1 MNVEFIEEP
10 ELQFGVDR
18 HVDIRFGVMN
28 YHPFDISESRRPT
41 AIKIGVVGTNE
52 SIEGTI
58 KWLQK
63 CRNEIPARISSK
75 PNLYPKF
82 PGFSEESPFRSK
94 LVFDGALNRAIRP
107 REFVALAKEK
117 NPNVRIETAVGLFM
131 EEIEILAEKQTD
143 VIICAMP
150 SELIEM
156 MAQGEEQEEG
166 DPDGN
171 DKHDH
176 DEDDDEKEEPQ
187 LVFHDLLK
195 ARAMRFAKP
204 LQVLR
209 PSTYDE
215 SKRKRETDRHAKGRS
230 LQDEATRA
238 WNFLTALYYKAG
250 GFPWRMLRNET
261 DPDTCFVGI
270 SFYRSLDQKKLRT
283 SMAQV
288 FNERGYGV
296 VVRGGTVK
304 VSKEDRQPHLSKA
317 ASAKLLTEALGRYKK
332 EHKNLPA
339 RLVVHKTS
347 GFNQDELDG
356 CESAIN
362 DLQIDSFDLL
372 SVAESF
378 TRLFRTGYYPPLRG
392 TLLHIDDT
400 KQILYTRGSVDFY
413 QEYAGQYVPK
423 SLLIRRERADATPTQ
438 LATEILQLTKM
449 NWNNTQFDSLTPITV
464 KAARDVGKIL
474 KYVTAKGDAVQDSYR
489 FYM

>member
-10 ELQFGVDR
+10 ELQFGSDR

-28 YHPFDISESRRPT
+28 YHPFDVGESRRPSV
-41 AIKIGVVGTNE
+41 IKVGVVGTNE
-52 SIEGTI
+52 TIEGTI

-63 CRNEIPARISSK
+63 CRGEIPARSSSK
-75 PNLYPKF
+75 PNLFPKF
-82 PGFSEESPFRSK
+82 PGFSEDSPFRSK
-94 LVFDGALNRAIRP
+94 LVFDDALNRAIRP
-107 REFVALAKEK
+107 REFIALSKAKSL
-117 NPNVRIETAVGLFM
+117 NDRVETAVTLFM
-131 EEIEILAEKQTD
+131 EEIAILSEKQTD

-156 MAQGEEQEEG
+156 MAQGEEQEGIE
-166 DPDGN
+166 PLA
-171 DKHDH
+171 
-176 DEDDDEKEEPQ
+176 DEKEEHEDDKDDRSQ
-187 LVFHDLLK
+187 FVFHDLLK
-195 ARAMRFAKP
+195 ARAMKFAKP

-215 SKRKRETDRHAKGRS
+215 SKRKRETDRHAKSRS

-250 GFPWRMLRNET
+250 GFPWRMLRKES

-270 SFYRSLDQKKLRT
+270 SFYQSLDQKKLRT

-317 ASAKLLTEALGRYKK
+317 ASSKLLNEALSRYKK
-332 EHKNLPA
+332 EHHNLPA
-339 RLVVHKTS
+339 RVVVHKTS
-347 GFNQDELDG
+347 IFNQDELAG
-356 CESAIN
+356 CESAIS
-362 DLQIDSFDLL
+362 DLDIDSFDLL
-372 SVAESF
+372 SVAESY

-392 TLLHIDDT
+392 TLLNIDDS
-400 KQILYTRGSVDFY
+400 KQVLYTRGSVDFY
-413 QEYAGQYVPK
+413 QEYAGLYVPK
-423 SLLIRRERADATPTQ
+423 SLLIRREKADATPMQ

-464 KAARDVGKIL
+464 KAARDVGKML
-474 KYVTAKGDAVQDSYR
+474 KYVTGKNEPVQDSYR